1 MSLSAFLHLLLFF
14 FRYDWSPGALADGVF
29 DASLAQGSEY
39 IPMIWGEGAL
49 TEERVRHLAWIGD
62 SAPYL
67 LGFNEPNFKAPQ
79 AKLLPLLGNYS
90 GNVYE

>member
-1 MSLSAFLHLLLFF
+1 MARIWAFLYAARFSSSS
-14 FRYDWSPGALADGVF
+14 RYDWSPGALADGVL

-39 IPMIWGEGAL
+39 IPMIWGEADL
-49 TEERVRHLAWIGD
+49 TEERSRHLAWVGD

-79 AKLLPLLGNYS
+79 VKL
-90 GNVYE
+90 EK